1 MGGLEKKTKILTQE
15 EKKNI
20 AYHEAGHATI
30 SWLLEHA
37 NPLVK
42 VTIVPRG
49 EALGAAWYLPEE
61 RQLTSREHILDELC
75 SLLGG
80 RAAEE
85 VFLNMLGTGAIS
97 DLERS
102 TKKAYAM
109 VAYFGMSKNLA
120 NMSYY
125 DSSGNSDYGFTKPYS
140 EKTAELIDEEAKK
153 IIAEQFER
161 AKKLL
166 KEHQEGHNKLAQIL
180 LEKEVL
186 FAEDVEAILGKRPW
200 KSRADELLLSQVAQE
215 PALPTETDVNTT
227 DEA

>member
-1 MGGLEKKTKILTQE
+1 MLKIALTGGI
-15 EKKNI
+15 
-20 AYHEAGHATI
+20 
-30 SWLLEHA
+30 
-37 NPLVK
+37 
-42 VTIVPRG
+42 
-49 EALGAAWYLPEE
+49 
-61 RQLTSREHILDELC
+61 
-75 SLLGG
+75 
-80 RAAEE
+80 
-85 VFLNMLGTGAIS
+85 GTGKTYLSKHFVEMGIPVF
-97 DLERS
+97 
-102 TKKAYAM
+102 YA
-109 VAYFGMSKNLA
+109 
-120 NMSYY
+120 
-125 DSSGNSDYGFTKPYS
+125 
-140 EKTAELIDEEAKK
+140 DEEAKK